1 MINYATSKSRK
12 MKAEKQEETSEQGNR
27 RAKEDRLWE
36 PSGLG
41 EDKRRDRKADHRGS
55 SAEKRSLDFT
65 GEGGDVTE
73 AAF

>member
-1 MINYATSKSRK
+1 M
-12 MKAEKQEETSEQGNR
+12 E
-27 RAKEDRLWE
+27 RLWE

-41 EDKRRDRKADHRGS
+41 EDERRDRKADHRGS
-55 SAEKRSLDFT
+55 SAEKRRLDLT